1 MSKRRYR
8 KRMDKYILERAC
20 SGRLQTGRLLQ
31 ESRCLAVGHGPSGPV
46 RKRGRMERGLDRLG
60 IRFRGEIGGRACD
73 FGGPVRGATL

>member
-31 ESRCLAVGHGPSGPV
+31 ESRCPAVGRGPSGPV

-60 IRFRGEIGGRACD
+60 IRFRGEIGVV
-73 FGGPVRGATL
+73 PVILGDP

>member
-1 MSKRRYR
+1 MEEKMSKRRYR

-60 IRFRGEIGGRACD
+60 IRFRGEIGVV
-73 FGGPVRGATL
+73 PVILGDP